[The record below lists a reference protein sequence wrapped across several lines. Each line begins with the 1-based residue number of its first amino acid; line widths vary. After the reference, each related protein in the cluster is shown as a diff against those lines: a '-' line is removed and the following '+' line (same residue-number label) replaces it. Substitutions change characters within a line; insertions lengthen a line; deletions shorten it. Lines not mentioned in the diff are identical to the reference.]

1 MLLVLF
7 YFILNWIVLLL
18 TDFYGTDVDD
28 MTHGS
33 YNVGAENF

>member
-1 MLLVLF
+1 MLF
-7 YFILNWIVLLL
+7 YFIFNKIVLLL
-18 TDFYGTDVDD
+18 TDFYETNVDD

>member
-1 MLLVLF
+1 MLF
-7 YFILNWIVLLL
+7 YFIFNWIVLLL

-28 MTHGS
+28 MTCGS